1 MNFFRKCGRCWS
13 SSEVLEPEIETEIES
28 PVYDP
33 VYDPVNTDRNQV
45 EERISNPSTRTIANP
60 TGTMEII
67 NPCYVKSA
75 ADIQS

>member
-1 MNFFRKCGRCWS
+1 MNFLRNCGRCWS
-13 SSEVLEPEIETEIES
+13 KSEVLEPEIETEIES

-33 VYDPVNTDRNQV
+33 VYDPTNDKKQD
-45 EERISNPSTRTIANP
+45 EERISNPSTRTITNP

>member
-1 MNFFRKCGRCWS
+1 MNFVRKCGWCWS

-33 VYDPVNTDRNQV
+33 VYDPSNNEKKQV

-60 TGTMEII
+60 SGTMEII

-75 ADIQS
+75 ADIQN

>member
-1 MNFFRKCGRCWS
+1 MNFLRNCGRCWS
-13 SSEVLEPEIETEIES
+13 SSEVSEPEIETEIES

-33 VYDPVNTDRNQV
+33 VYDPSNDKKQV
-45 EERISNPSTRTIANP
+45 EERISNPSTRTITNP

>member
-13 SSEVLEPEIETEIES
+13 TTEVFEPEIETEIES

-33 VYDPVNTDRNQV
+33 VYDPSNDKKKV
-45 EERISNPSTRTIANP
+45 EEQISNLSTRTIANP
-60 TGTMEII
+60 SGTMEII

-75 ADIQS
+75 ADIQN